1 MHALVEVGRASLSF
15 IINATKIDYL
25 PLNMLEEE
33 TQREQ
38 KRLTVSTFWSFE
50 FLIVE
55 LK

>member
-1 MHALVEVGRASLSF
+1 M
-15 IINATKIDYL
+15 
-25 PLNMLEEE
+25 PLNVLEKE

-38 KRLTVSTFWSFE
+38 KRLIVSTFWSFE